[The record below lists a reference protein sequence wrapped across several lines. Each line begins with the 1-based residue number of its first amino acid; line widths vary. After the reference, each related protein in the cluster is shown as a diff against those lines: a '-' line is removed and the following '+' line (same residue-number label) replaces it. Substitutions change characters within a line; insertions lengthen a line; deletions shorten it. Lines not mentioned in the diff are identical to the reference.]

1 MSNDLLASVSLQ
13 VGLQTRNSAVNRNL
27 ESGTPLPVEG
37 KNPPTATATAP
48 DPAPSNVVDV
58 VDRLN
63 QAMQSLR
70 HDILF
75 SIDEQSGETVI
86 QVKNQETGE
95 VIRQMP
101 SEEALA
107 LARQSNESDVSPS
120 FIIKARA

>member
-13 VGLQTRNSAVNRNL
+13 VGLQTRSSAVNRNL

-37 KNPPTATATAP
+37 KNPPTAAVT